1 MPVSVRRSLLH
12 SIYFADPA
20 MAKASQKRIGVLSS
34 FRALGLLYSLII
46 LASQNENA
54 VKNLRLGMLIPTVLH
69 ILLRLLFRRSSLPPS
84 KGSLAIYI
92 ITFLPIFLLSRYLE
106 KIGTTKR
113 DASGTLISS
122 GEDLSQAGIT
132 EWCFDVIYV
141 TCMSYVLKY
150 CFDSDRYSRG
160 MPSGE
165 RSVWGE
171 SLVLLASGD

>member
-1 MPVSVRRSLLH
+1 MVRRSLLPN
-12 SIYFADPA
+12 YFAGPA

-34 FRALGLLYSLII
+34 FRVLSLLYSLII

-84 KGSLAIYI
+84 KGSLAIYT

-141 TCMSYVLKY
+141 TCMSYVLKC